1 MNNGSHE
8 ISLNFKSYYVIKDER
23 IDSIFAAFCMMVN
36 FQAGVGKRFISNSDI
51 VQHSTI
57 YRHLLKLGGVL
68 NIKIDQELR
77 NSARKASSHV

>member
-1 MNNGSHE
+1 MINGSHE

-51 VQHSTI
+51 VQQSFIRIVIGCIAHNLWPSS
-57 YRHLLKLGGVL
+57 
-68 NIKIDQELR
+68 E
-77 NSARKASSHV
+77 ARWGP